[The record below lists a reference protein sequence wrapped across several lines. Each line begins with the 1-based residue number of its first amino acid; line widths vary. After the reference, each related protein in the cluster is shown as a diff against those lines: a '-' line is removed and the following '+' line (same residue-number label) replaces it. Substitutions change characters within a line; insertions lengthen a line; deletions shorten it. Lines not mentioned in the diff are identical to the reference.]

1 MNQVVR
7 ALHEGARRGS
17 LAFEDADRK
26 INQYLVVAAV
36 LELDPTFLR
45 PEWLVLPL
53 EDAPQAGR
61 CADLGPVLRS
71 VFSRR
76 RPGSS
81 LQRWVEQAIPCF
93 RKGGRTLHGAADND
107 PPCCRALVNLLMTFA
122 LGTYHGLTHRPPFR
136 VRMVVY
142 AWLHRALTGT
152 DHELAQFVQANR
164 NAIYLAVAEYLA
176 RLLPEVFPV
185 EHELVQEGP
194 WNLDRVP
201 SVADDAR
208 ARLTASVLACSDPL
222 RDPAS
227 AERVWASLE
236 EFCSSFFDKWS
247 RVRKRRVTPLLR
259 RRGSSPAGGRQPE
272 GATTLVAHETWD
284 VPMVSH
290 FFV

>member
-1 MNQVVR
+1 MNQAVR

-26 INQYLVVAAV
+26 INRYLVVAAT
-36 LELDPTFLR
+36 LELDPTFRR

-53 EDAPQAGR
+53 EDAPQSGR
-61 CADLGPVLRS
+61 CVDLGPVLRN
-71 VFSRR
+71 VFSRS
-76 RPGSS
+76 RPSLP

-93 RKGGRTLHGAADND
+93 RKGSRTLQGETDNELA
-107 PPCCRALVNLLMTFA
+107 CHRVLVNLLMTFA

-152 DHELAQFVQANR
+152 DHELARFVQTNR
-164 NAIYLAVAEYLA
+164 DVIYLAVAEYLA

-185 EHELVQEGP
+185 EHALVLEGP
-194 WNLDRVP
+194 WNLERVP

-208 ARLTASVLACSDPL
+208 ARLTASVLACADPL

-259 RRGSSPAGGRQPE
+259 RHSRSPAGGRPQE
-272 GATTLVAHETWD
+272 ATTTLVAPETWD

-290 FFV
+290 FV